1 MVSLANLDLGIGTG
15 VWAIDFANQHPKSE
29 VLGIDVN
36 PIEPEIPVPPNCF
49 FKTADAEDDWAFAG
63 NKPFDYVHVRSLG
76 VAIDYQHLFKQ
87 IYGHLAP
94 GGFAEFQEWTI
105 KLDSADRSLEGTQ
118 LDKWNRLVLKG
129 EPLLSTIALSR

>member
-1 MVSLANLDLGIGTG
+1 MGIGTG

-76 VAIDYQHLFKQ
+76 VAIDHQHLFKQ